1 MEKMELGDT
10 KKLTEELLQG
20 LEMARQLQIHLHVAS
35 TPHETRD
42 LLIQNIISAFEN
54 ALHILKW
61 TPPPSAA
68 ADPSPSPSPSPLV
81 GIRMPHESPSLNT
94 GSPHSEES
102 DRDLRDQ
109 DPNASRKRK
118 SLPRWTKQIRV
129 SPGMG
134 VEGPLDD
141 GYSWRKYGQ
150 KDILGATYPRGYYR
164 CTHRNVQGCMAT
176 KQVQRSDEDPNVFE
190 ITYRG
195 SHTCTLASSSSN
207 TNNASLLASTTT
219 PNNTNNNN
227 NNVLQSLDHHHHQQ
241 QQPPPAMMNELLL
254 NLRAGLRVQTENL
267 DFNFPNSNHVFSSQ
281 PQPMLADNNFPSYMS
296 PATSGISQFSMSSTP
311 NNFATSS
318 GNHINE
324 MISSATAAATTSASN
339 SNSPT
344 VGLDFPFD
352 QFELD
357 AQNNFMFDNP
367 RFFP

>member
-1 MEKMELGDT
+1 MVMMELEET

-68 ADPSPSPSPSPLV
+68 ADPSPSPSPVV
-81 GIRMPHESPSLNT
+81 GIKMLHESPPLNT

-109 DPNASRKRK
+109 DPTASRKRK
-118 SLPRWTKQIRV
+118 NLARWTKQIRV

-134 VEGPLDD
+134 GEGPLDD

-207 TNNASLLASTTT
+207 NINASLLASTTS
-219 PNNTNNNN
+219 PNN
-227 NNVLQSLDHHHHQQ
+227 NNVLQSLDQQ
-241 QQPPPAMMNELLL
+241 QQQQQSPMMNELLL

-281 PQPMLADNNFPSYMS
+281 TPPPQPHQPMLADNNFPSYMS

-318 GNHINE
+318 GNQINE
-324 MISSATAAATTSASN
+324 IISASAAATTSASN

-357 AQNNFMFDNP
+357 AQNNFMFGNP